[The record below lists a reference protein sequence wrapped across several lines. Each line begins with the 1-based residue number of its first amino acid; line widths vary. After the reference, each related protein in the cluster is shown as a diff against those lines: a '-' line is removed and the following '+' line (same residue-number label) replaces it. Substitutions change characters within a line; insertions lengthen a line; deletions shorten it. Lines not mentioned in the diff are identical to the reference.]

1 MTRRLVFALCLVLV
15 CVPSVWAGTYS
26 TIFAATEDPI
36 SESGRWIN
44 GRTVGLDWANVRT
57 TPGLA
62 FGTQSGSS
70 GTYDDSTALLNGT
83 WNPDHTAEA
92 TVRIVNASSVG
103 SREVELRLRSTV
115 TAHSNSGYEVLCN
128 VNTSPSWGIQI
139 VRWFGPLG
147 SYDYIATGPALN
159 CVNGDVIRATIAG
172 NPPTITVWRNG
183 VQVLQGT
190 DRFANPPTTG
200 SPGIGFWNRGATNA
214 DYGFSYFSATDG
226 GTVGS
231 GLPPSAP
238 IDLIAR

>member
-1 MTRRLVFALCLVLV
+1 MIRRLVFAFCLVLG

-26 TIFAATEDPI
+26 TNFPATEDPI

-44 GRTVGLDWANVRT
+44 GGTVGLDWANVRT

-70 GTYDDSTALLNGT
+70 GRYDDSTALLNGT
-83 WNPDHTAEA
+83 WNADHTAEA
-92 TVRIVNASSVG
+92 AVRVVSPSSVG
-103 SREVELRLRSTV
+103 HREVELRLRSTV

-128 VNTSPSWGIQI
+128 VNTNQGYGMQI

-147 SYDYIATGPALN
+147 SYDYIAASPPLN

-200 SPGIGFWNRGATNA
+200 RPGIGFWNRGATNA
-214 DYGFSYFSATDG
+214 EYGFAHFSATDG
-226 GTVGS
+226 DTVGS
-231 GLPPSAP
+231 LLPPEAP
-238 IDLIAR
+238 HSLTVR